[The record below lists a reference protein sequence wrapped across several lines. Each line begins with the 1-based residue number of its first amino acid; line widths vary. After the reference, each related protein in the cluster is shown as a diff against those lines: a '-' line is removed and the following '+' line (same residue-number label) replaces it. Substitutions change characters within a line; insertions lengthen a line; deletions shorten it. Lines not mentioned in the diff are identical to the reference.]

1 MHAPSLP
8 ETWHHWQDKL
18 ADAFHP
24 HMADAEHP
32 APMRLADNP
41 MRQRLR
47 AVRLVPLIVPGTGL
61 VLIGCALL
69 IGSLLR

>member
-1 MHAPSLP
+1 MHATSLP
-8 ETWHHWQDKL
+8 ETWHRVQDKL

-32 APMRLADNP
+32 APTRLADHP

-47 AVRLVPLIVPGTGL
+47 AVRLVPLVVPGMGL
-61 VLIGCALL
+61 VLVSCALL
-69 IGSLLR
+69 IGSLLH

>member
-1 MHAPSLP
+1 MHATSWP
-8 ETWHHWQDKL
+8 ETWRHWQDKL
-18 ADAFHP
+18 ADAFQP

-32 APMRLADNP
+32 APTRLADNP